1 MLSIICK
8 CHYAEYC
15 YARCIL
21 LSVIML
27 IVVDKLSVIEMIVDV
42 PNLSVNC
49 CRYAECFSTECCG
62 AKFVLTYLF

>member
-1 MLSIICK
+1 MLSIISK

-21 LSVIML
+21 LSIIML

-42 PNLSVNC
+42 PNLSV
-49 CRYAECFSTECCG
+49 RVKVSFSILLSIC
-62 AKFVLTYLF
+62 

>member
-1 MLSIICK
+1 MLSNYVLSIICE

-42 PNLSVNC
+42 PN
-49 CRYAECFSTECCG
+49 
-62 AKFVLTYLF
+62 